1 MNTTT
6 GQRLRRLAVVAG
18 QRIAA
23 AGYRASGWGE
33 NIAAGQSTPEEV
45 VQGWMESP
53 GHCRNIMNPE
63 YRTIGI
69 GYGVVPGSP
78 YGTYWTQDFAA
89 GH

>member
-33 NIAAGQSTPEEV
+33 NIAAGDASVTTV
-45 VQGWMESP
+45 VQGWLDSP
-53 GHCRNIMNPE
+53 GHCTTLMGANYQDFGASCRYQAGST
-63 YRTIGI
+63 YR
-69 GYGVVPGSP
+69 Y
-78 YGTYWTQDFAA
+78 YWTTDF
-89 GH
+89 GRR